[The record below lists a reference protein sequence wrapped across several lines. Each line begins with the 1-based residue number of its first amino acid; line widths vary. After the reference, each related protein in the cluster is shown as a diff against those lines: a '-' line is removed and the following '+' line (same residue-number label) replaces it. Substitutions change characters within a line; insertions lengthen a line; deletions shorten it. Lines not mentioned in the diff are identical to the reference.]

1 MDSIIFLM
9 KKIATFLLCAILLT
23 ACDIWNVQPQPF
35 PVWTPIPSRTP
46 GVVSPTPIIISS
58 TPFNTLTPTYTPE
71 IIVVTPITPTPG
83 PTNTFT
89 PTATVV
95 TDTPSAT
102 LPPVPVQSVAIDILG
117 CNTSIDI
124 THGMGEVTNAYIT
137 VKNTGTVDLPNSCA
151 LLRAIDED
159 REHPDKKKCVDNLP
173 AQYQVNLK
181 LTVDSKYQVGT
192 VIQVDVTSNETT
204 LLRVDKQSCRDI
216 SLFGGAP
223 TDVGEVKP
231 IP

>member
-1 MDSIIFLM
+1 M
-9 KKIATFLLCAILLT
+9 KKFTVIVLLALT
-23 ACDIWNVQPQPF
+23 LSACDIWNVQPQPF

-46 GVVSPTPIIISS
+46 GVVTPTPIIITS
-58 TPFNTLTPTYTPE
+58 TSFNTVTVTNTPE
-71 IIVVTPITPTPG
+71 IIVVTPISPTPG
-83 PTNTFT
+83 PTDTFT
-89 PTATVV
+89 PTATI
-95 TDTPSAT
+95 TTNTPTVT
-102 LPPVPVQSVAIDILG
+102 LPPAPVQSVAIDILG
-117 CNTSIDI
+117 CNTSIDV

-181 LTVDSKYQVGT
+181 LTVDSHYQVGT
-192 VIQVDVTSNETT
+192 VIQVDVTSNDTI

-216 SLFGGAP
+216 GLFGGAP
-223 TDVGEVKP
+223 TDVGVVKP
-231 IP
+231 IEP